1 MDITTFLTDKPKINI
16 FSQLR
21 NREVNASRIKL
32 KLINIYKLFYDFQ
45 GDNNPNKGFKCI
57 FDDFFKLSSTTTK
70 FFEKNLTT
78 TLKNV
83 KYISDTPVIIDLTS
97 DREYN
102 TKEGTFR
109 IYDFIDYINS
119 KIAGVDIK
127 KKINNFYISE
137 DKETLYIIEDAYLV
151 KFNIENQNILSI
163 LNKLPYISS
172 TDNMINLKKLNRNI
186 YRSTNDVQMFKFRF
200 NGSNVNIVFNI
211 KNRDTDITLDG
222 NIKDWYYTD
231 ASFENG
237 SIIRQIIYITHK
249 DYKKF
254 NKLCLKN
261 KTSFKINLHRV
272 YKILYE
278 SKDVYNSNLGFKCI
292 YKDIF
297 KSKTNKKNV
306 ILDFFESFSK
316 KTKITKMCY
325 CSTAFSSIS
334 AIIYDLNALNWDS
347 TNEYFKFFFND
358 YLKIKFHIDIL
369 KTFDYNKLYISEDE
383 TILYYIEDDYINN
396 FDVLNKSFLEV
407 LDNMPNIEYSTGL
420 STTNQ
425 SDYYTITLNNNFTE
439 VFENILDLDYT
450 DIRFKKY
457 ICKYDVQL
465 FNFKDN
471 QIIKTEIPADT
482 TFKLE
487 GNIHN
492 WYYTLTTLKKPA
504 SNNKGLKINS
514 VINTKENILQLI
526 YITPKMIDKY
536 KQMFIELKI
545 PVVLYIENKI
555 TGIFNSIKAS
565 IGGGNMKLRRL
576 LKSY

>member
-163 LNKLPYISS
+163 LNKLPYISF